1 LLSSSVLEEGTAV
14 EGFCSAFEGVADP
27 RSGNRLRHDLL
38 EVLFIALGASLC
50 GAESCVD
57 MADFAEA
64 KEDVLRE
71 FLTLP
76 GGPPS
81 HDTFSRIFRLL
92 DPEAFHAAFQ
102 RFMADFSTAQAT
114 VVALDGKTV
123 RRSFD
128 RATAASPLH
137 LVSAWAA
144 DERLVLGQM
153 KVATDSN
160 EITAVPALL
169 KLLSIEGAVVT
180 VDAMHCQSGTAQAI
194 LDRGAD
200 YLMTV
205 KANQPRLHEDVALLM
220 DDPAAPADDVDETV
234 DGDHGR
240 IETRRAE
247 VIHDVAW
254 LAEAHGWP
262 RIAAVG
268 RIVATREI
276 DGKQAR
282 SVRYFLASKPFSAAE
297 LNRLA
302 RGHWGIENAL
312 HWVLD
317 VVMNEDQARARKDH
331 APENLALLRRFALNI
346 IKQNRDKG
354 SNRLKFKRA
363 GWDNRFLRKLFA
375 EITP

>member
-1 LLSSSVLEEGTAV
+1 M
-14 EGFCSAFEGVADP
+14 EGFRAAFEGIADP
-27 RSGNRLRHDLL
+27 RSGNRRRHDLL

-71 FLTLP
+71 FMTLP

-92 DPEAFHAAFQ
+92 DPEQFHAAFQ
-102 RFMADFSTAQAT
+102 RFMADFSTAQAA

-128 RATAASPLH
+128 GAASASPLH
-137 LVSAWAA
+137 LVSAWAT

-153 KVATDSN
+153 KVAADSN

-169 KLLSIEGAVVT
+169 KLLNLEGTVVT

-194 LDRGAD
+194 LERGGD

-205 KANQPRLHEDVALLM
+205 KTNQPRLHEDVKLLM
-220 DDPAAPADDVDETV
+220 DDPAAPADDVNETV

-276 DGKQAR
+276 EGKQTR
-282 SVRYFLASKPFSAAE
+282 SLRHFLASKPFSAAE

-346 IKQNRDKG
+346 IKRNKDKG

-363 GWDNRFLRKLFA
+363 GWDNRFLKKLFS
-375 EITP
+375 EITA

>member
-1 LLSSSVLEEGTAV
+1 V
-14 EGFCSAFEGVADP
+14 ERFQAAFSGIEDP
-27 RSGNRLRHDLL
+27 RTGNRRQHDLL

-57 MADFAEA
+57 MADFAAA

-71 FLTLP
+71 FLRLP

-92 DPEAFHAAFQ
+92 EPEQFHAAFQ
-102 RFMADFSTAQAT
+102 RFISDFAGAQAKL
-114 VVALDGKTV
+114 VAVDGKSV

-128 RATAASPLH
+128 RAAATSPLH
-137 LVSAWAA
+137 LVNAWAGE
-144 DERLVLGQM
+144 ERLVLGQM
-153 KVATDSN
+153 KVDADSN

-169 KLLSIEGAVVT
+169 KLLSLEGAMVT
-180 VDAMHCQSGTAQAI
+180 LDAMHCQSETARAI
-194 LDRGAD
+194 REAGAD

-205 KANQPRLHEDVALLM
+205 KTNQPALHEDVRLLM
-220 DDPAAPADDVDETV
+220 DDPAAPADDVDETT

-262 RIAAVG
+262 ALAALGKVTA
-268 RIVATREI
+268 RREI
-276 DGKQAR
+276 DGEE
-282 SVRYFLASKPFSAAE
+282 SVSTRYFLTSKTLSAAE

-302 RGHWGIENAL
+302 RSHWGIENSL

-317 VVMNEDQARARKDH
+317 VAMNEDQARARKDH
-331 APENLALLRRFALNI
+331 APENLALLRRMALNV
-346 IKQNRDKG
+346 IKRNKDKG

-363 GWDNRFLRKLFA
+363 GWDNRFLKKLIT
-375 EITP
+375 EIAA

>member
-1 LLSSSVLEEGTAV
+1 M
-14 EGFCSAFEGVADP
+14 
-27 RSGNRLRHDLL
+27 
-38 EVLFIALGASLC
+38 ALCASLC

-57 MADFAEA
+57 MADFAVA

-71 FLTLP
+71 VLALE

-92 DPEAFHAAFQ
+92 DPTAFHAAFL
-102 RFMADFSTAQAT
+102 RFMTDFAAT
-114 VVALDGKTV
+114 RAGVVALDGKSL

-128 RATAASPLH
+128 RAAGASPLH
-137 LVSAWAA
+137 LVSAWATE
-144 DERLVLGQM
+144 ERLVLGQM
-153 KVATDSN
+153 KVAADSN

-169 KLLSIEGAVVT
+169 KLLSLEGATVT
-180 VDAMHCQSGTAQAI
+180 VDAMHCQVDTVRAI
-194 LDRGAD
+194 LDADAD

-205 KANQPRLHEDVALLM
+205 KTNQPRLHDDVKLLM
-220 DDPAAPADDVDETV
+220 DDPGAPADDVDETV

-254 LAEAHGWP
+254 LAESHGWP
-262 RIAAVG
+262 GLAAVG
-268 RIVATREI
+268 KVTATREI
-276 DGKQAR
+276 DGRQTT
-282 SVRYFLASKPFSAAE
+282 SIRYFVASRPFAAAE

-302 RGHWGIENAL
+302 RGHWGIENQL

-331 APENLALLRRFALNI
+331 APENLALLRRLALSI
-346 IKQNRDKG
+346 IKRNRDKG

-363 GWDNRFLRKLFA
+363 GWNNHFLRKLIS
-375 EITP
+375 EIA

>member
-1 LLSSSVLEEGTAV
+1 MK
-14 EGFCSAFEGVADP
+14 GFRAAFEGIGDP

-57 MADFAEA
+57 MAEFAAA

-92 DPEAFHAAFQ
+92 DPEQFHTAFQ
-102 RFMADFSTAQAT
+102 SFMADFAAAQAG
-114 VVALDGKTV
+114 VVALDGKTI

-128 RATAASPLH
+128 RAASASPLH
-137 LVSAWAA
+137 LVSAWAS

-153 KVATDSN
+153 KVAADSN

-169 KLLSIEGAVVT
+169 KLLNIEGAVVT
-180 VDAMHCQSGTAQAI
+180 VDAMHCQSATAQAI
-194 LDRGAD
+194 LDRGGD

-205 KANQPRLHEDVALLM
+205 KTNQPRLHDDIKLLM
-220 DDPAAPADDVDETV
+220 DDPAAPADDVDETI

-254 LAEAHGWP
+254 IAQTHGWP
-262 RIAAVG
+262 KIATVG
-268 RIVATREI
+268 RITANRES
-276 DGKQAR
+276 DGQQTR
-282 SVRYFLASKPFSAAE
+282 SVRYFLASKPFAAAE

-302 RGHWGIENAL
+302 RSHWGIENSL

-331 APENLALLRRFALNI
+331 APENLALLRRFALNV
-346 IKQNRDKG
+346 IKRNKDKG

-363 GWDNRFLRKLFA
+363 GWDNRFLKKLFA
-375 EITP
+375 EIAA